1 MPHKLSDSVK
11 AKRVKK
17 ASRNIE
23 ESKSLPSHIK
33 RPMIEGLYRIG
44 WDAPR
49 IIKETGIPR
58 DTVYRNIKRHEER
71 GTCSTKAIKLDAITW
86 ARKQG
91 NLSASKKF
99 KVDQEVIKDWMARL

>member
-1 MPHKLSDSVK
+1 MLRKLSDSVK

-17 ASRNIE
+17 AIRNIE
-23 ESKSLPSHIK
+23 ESKNPPSHIK

-58 DTVYRNIKRHEER
+58 NTVYRNIKHYEER
-71 GTCSTKAIKLDAITW
+71 GICSIKAIKLDAITW
-86 ARKQG
+86 ARKYG
-91 NLSASKKF
+91 SLYASKKF
-99 KVDQEVIKDWMARL
+99 KVD